1 MSHIQSTRGAKGA
14 NTLGGIEA
22 ILTFE
27 RGANRISTDSM
38 HIIEDKSSRDSRS
51 TTVVLRDSSS
61 KTVMCQPCLTEN
73 DLDAFVVEIQPA
85 EGANC
90 G

>member
-1 MSHIQSTRGAKGA
+1 M
-14 NTLGGIEA
+14 GGIEA

-51 TTVVLRDSSS
+51 TTVVLRDSASTTEIWQS
-61 KTVMCQPCLTEN
+61 CLTEK
-73 DLDAFVVEIQPA
+73 DLDAFVVEMQPA
-85 EGANC
+85 DSIAKNVWSRRRRKLG
-90 G
+90 